1 MNKPAQILC
10 ALTLAFGLLHSY
22 APTLILGAAYGQANE
37 NPTPDLP
44 LEAKPAPKKAKP
56 GSFKQKAKTPELA
69 KDLDGL
75 FVQLKRT
82 RDTKQ
87 AGRISKRI
95 RGEWQTSD
103 SKSVDLL
110 TGWARAAVDKR
121 QFGQAMDL
129 LDQVVVLRPEY
140 AEGYNQRATLHFMMK
155 NYGKSVAD
163 IERTLALEPRHY
175 GALSGL
181 AAILEILNQK
191 KNALSTWYRALEVY
205 PAMTSA
211 QNAVARLEEELAGS
225 GI

>member
-82 RDTKQ
+82 RDTKT
-87 AGRISKRI
+87 GRADFKAYL
-95 RGEWQTSD
+95 GEWQTSD

-110 TGWARAAVDKR
+110 TR
-121 QFGQAMDL
+121 M
-129 LDQVVVLRPEY
+129 
-140 AEGYNQRATLHFMMK
+140 
-155 NYGKSVAD
+155 GK
-163 IERTLALEPRHY
+163 
-175 GALSGL
+175 GCG
-181 AAILEILNQK
+181 
-191 KNALSTWYRALEVY
+191 
-205 PAMTSA
+205 
-211 QNAVARLEEELAGS
+211 
-225 GI
+225 